1 MSFLVKNHKFI
12 YMTFYH
18 SLMVPKK
25 VIGYIYYI
33 NQWLIQSD
41 TALIGI
47 NPSIVERNS
56 SGYHQS
62 YKQ

>member
-33 NQWLIQSD
+33 NQ
-41 TALIGI
+41 
-47 NPSIVERNS
+47 
-56 SGYHQS
+56 
-62 YKQ
+62 